1 MGKAGRLRYP
11 LKPHPVNII
20 IHLKICPKITS
31 QEKNIKQLQ
40 KKMTVWLSTS
50 SLSSTSWTFPRP
62 KSSTRPLAK
71 CNVY

>member
-11 LKPHPVNII
+11 LKPRPVNII

-50 SLSSTSWTFPRP
+50 SLS
-62 KSSTRPLAK
+62 
-71 CNVY
+71 